1 MRMVSNKHVTSSSMK
16 RFKRVHVLHKAYV
29 AKPASITEKEESK
42 PVVEEENVEKTVIAV
57 EPPVLEE
64 LVVPEV
70 VDAEVPT
77 EEAQEEV
84 LAAPKPKTR
93 RKKKVVE
100 TEENNEE
107 KPEDNG

>member
-29 AKPASITEKEESK
+29 VKPASMTEKET
-42 PVVEEENVEKTVIAV
+42 ENKQVAAV
-57 EPPVLEE
+57 EPPVNEE
-64 LVVPEV
+64 LVVPKV
-70 VDAEVPT
+70 VDAEMPKEET
-77 EEAQEEV
+77 NEEA

-107 KPEDNG
+107 KPENNG